1 MPSTASAFS
10 ELRRIGP
17 AFDDLPADWALRSQF
32 PTSDTV
38 KTARRGDAA
47 HAASSHWR
55 RHSAAAALDAA
66 QAPSKSMIIS
76 ALPATSDVR
85 FTVAGLYLPDDDDAP
100 GI

>member
-1 MPSTASAFS
+1 LGFGVATPD
-10 ELRRIGP
+10 LRYCQNGQTTGRRARGIVSLDFIGVV
-17 AFDDLPADWALRSQF
+17 
-32 PTSDTV
+32 TS
-38 KTARRGDAA
+38 R
-47 HAASSHWR
+47 W
-55 RHSAAAALDAA
+55 AALDAA